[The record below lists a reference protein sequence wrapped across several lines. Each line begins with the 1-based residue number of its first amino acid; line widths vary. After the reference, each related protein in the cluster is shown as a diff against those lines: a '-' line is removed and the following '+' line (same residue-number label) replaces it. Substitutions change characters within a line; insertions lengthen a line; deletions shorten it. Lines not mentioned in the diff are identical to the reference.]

1 MNVGPTDIDATARSA
16 VAVVAS
22 YIGRSGKYRQLFQ
35 PGRSCPYSC
44 HNPFH
49 MQFFFLVGPLF
60 LWRATVFFF
69 TLFIHS
75 NTSIWMVDA
84 VGSSFMHY
92 YCYTI
97 YLNKSNKHQPVELKK
112 IRVWVCAVQ
121 CTGTVHIRDALHP
134 YGLLFRNYLMG
145 IVRHLSVFKHIW
157 ASMFWLMKRLSY
169 HIMHSRT
176 YEFKSALMNSVFAK
190 LSLFLSLFWIL
201 ILPTLLS
208 FSLSLTASLITSTF
222 IRIPSFFLAVVLFLI
237 FIRFLF
243 ARVKY

>member
-1 MNVGPTDIDATARSA
+1 MHALEMNVGPTDIDATARNA

-84 VGSSFMHY
+84 AGSSFMHY

-97 YLNKSNKHQPVELKK
+97 YLNKSNKHQPVGLKK

-121 CTGTVHIRDALHP
+121 TVCIYKMHCIHMDCCFEITWWELFGIYP
-134 YGLLFRNYLMG
+134 CLSIYGQVCFGWWNGYQT
-145 IVRHLSVFKHIW
+145 ISCIHVP
-157 ASMFWLMKRLSY
+157 
-169 HIMHSRT
+169 
-176 YEFKSALMNSVFAK
+176 MNS
-190 LSLFLSLFWIL
+190 SR
-201 ILPTLLS
+201 P
-208 FSLSLTASLITSTF
+208 
-222 IRIPSFFLAVVLFLI
+222 
-237 FIRFLF
+237 
-243 ARVKY
+243 